1 MRNDIGLE
9 CDSIYHVH
17 EDRLRKD
24 GSYRANLEK
33 LEETPIAFQHTSAIN
48 VGEIYYG
55 ANKSSKK
62 KQILMAFEEMVFP
75 NVNILPFDRQSGQ
88 VFGILKA
95 ELEKGGI
102 GCSEP
107 DLRIAAVAIQ
117 HSLILITGNTRH
129 FKNIPGL
136 RIENW
141 IGRSNH

>member
-1 MRNDIGLE
+1 MYLFDTDTLSNVVKQKPSG
-9 CDSIYHVH
+9 
-17 EDRLRKD
+17 RL
-24 GSYRANLEK
+24 LEK

-55 ANKSSKK
+55 ANRSSRK
-62 KQILMAFEEMVFP
+62 KQILKAFEEMVFP

-95 ELEKGGI
+95 ELEKRGI

-117 HSLILITGNTRH
+117 HSLILITGNTKH

-136 RIENW
+136 RIEDW
-141 IGRSNH
+141 IA

>member
-1 MRNDIGLE
+1 MYLFDTDTLSNVVKRKPS
-9 CDSIYHVH
+9 C
-17 EDRLRKD
+17 RL
-24 GSYRANLEK
+24 LEK

-55 ANKSSKK
+55 ANRSSKK

-95 ELEKGGI
+95 ELEKRGI

-107 DLRIAAVAIQ
+107 GLRIATE
-117 HSLILITGNTRH
+117 SRRR
-129 FKNIPGL
+129 
-136 RIENW
+136 RI
-141 IGRSNH
+141 

>member
-1 MRNDIGLE
+1 MYLFDTDTLSNVVKRKPSG
-9 CDSIYHVH
+9 
-17 EDRLRKD
+17 RL
-24 GSYRANLEK
+24 LQK

-55 ANKSSKK
+55 ASRSSRKA
-62 KQILMAFEEMVFP
+62 QILKAFKEMVFP

-95 ELEKGGI
+95 DLEKSGI

-136 RIENW
+136 RIEDW
-141 IGRSNH
+141 IT

>member
-1 MRNDIGLE
+1 MYLFDTDTLSN
-9 CDSIYHVH
+9 VVK
-17 EDRLRKD
+17 RKPS
-24 GSYRANLEK
+24 GKLLQK
-33 LEETPIAFQHTSAIN
+33 LEDTPIAFQYTSAVN

-55 ANKSSKK
+55 ANRSSKK
-62 KQILMAFEEMVFP
+62 NQILKAFEKMVFP

-88 VFGILKA
+88 VFGMLKT
-95 ELEKGGI
+95 ELEKRGI

-117 HSLILITGNTRH
+117 HSLILITDNTKH

-141 IGRSNH
+141 IA

>member
-1 MRNDIGLE
+1 MYLFDTDTLSNVVKRKPSG
-9 CDSIYHVH
+9 
-17 EDRLRKD
+17 RL
-24 GSYRANLEK
+24 LQK
-33 LEETPIAFQHTSAIN
+33 LEETPISFQHTSAIN

-55 ANKSSKK
+55 ASRSSRKA
-62 KQILMAFEEMVFP
+62 QILKAFKEMVFP
-75 NVNILPFDRQSGQ
+75 NVNILSFDRQSGQ

-95 ELEKGGI
+95 DLEKRGI

-136 RIENW
+136 RIEDW
-141 IGRSNH
+141 IA

>member
-1 MRNDIGLE
+1 MYLFDTDTLSNVVKRKPSG
-9 CDSIYHVH
+9 
-17 EDRLRKD
+17 RL
-24 GSYRANLEK
+24 LQK

-48 VGEIYYG
+48 IGEIYYG
-55 ANKSSKK
+55 ANRSSRKM
-62 KQILMAFEEMVFP
+62 QILKAFEEMVFP

-95 ELEKGGI
+95 ELEKRGI

-129 FKNIPGL
+129 FKNVPGL
-136 RIENW
+136 RIEDW
-141 IGRSNH
+141 IA